1 MSVFLLYNQNMK
13 DTYIINTHSHVNM
26 LRETN
31 IDEAIHN
38 AQQEKIIT
46 IVPSSSAQDIFEVDK
61 FIQKYNDV
69 YGYVGVFPEEV
80 KTFTDKT
87 LSDMESIIRS
97 NKKIIGIGEIGLDYY
112 WDKSFKELQ
121 KEVFIKQIEFANQ
134 MNLPLNIHSR
144 EAHLDTLEILKKYNK
159 NSAAILHCFSGSLE
173 FAKECIN
180 EGIYI
185 ALGGVVTFKNAIK
198 AKEVAAGIP
207 EDYLLLETDD
217 PYLAPVPFRGKE
229 NQPMYVKYVTEEIA
243 RLRNTTAEDIAKI
256 TTQNAERIFKF
267 NEK

>member
-1 MSVFLLYNQNMK
+1 MN
-13 DTYIINTHSHVNM
+13 DIYIINTHSHVNM

-31 IDEAIHN
+31 IDEAIQN
-38 AQQEKIIT
+38 AIDNKIVT
-46 IVPSSSAQDIFEVDK
+46 IVPSSSAQDIFDTDK
-61 FIQKYNDV
+61 FIKKYNDV

-80 KTFTDKT
+80 KDFSDKT
-87 LSDMESIIRS
+87 LSDMEEIIKS
-97 NKKIIGIGEIGLDYY
+97 NPKIIGIGEIGLDYY

-159 NSAAILHCFSGSLE
+159 NSTAIMHCFSGSLE
-173 FAKECIN
+173 FARECIK

-185 ALGGVVTFKNAIK
+185 ALGGVVTFKNAK
-198 AKEVAAGIP
+198 KTKEVAKDIP
-207 EDYLLLETDD
+207 LEYLLLETDD

-229 NQPMYVKYVTEEIA
+229 NQPMYVKYVAEEIA
-243 RLRNTTAEDIAKI
+243 NLRGITPEEVAK
-256 TTQNAERIFKF
+256 TSTENAKKIFKNVEF
-267 NEK
+267 

>member
-1 MSVFLLYNQNMK
+1 MN
-13 DTYIINTHSHVNM
+13 DIYIINTHSHVNM

-31 IDEAIHN
+31 IDEAIQN
-38 AQQEKIIT
+38 AIDNKIVT
-46 IVPSSSAQDIFEVDK
+46 IVPSSSVQDIFDTDK
-61 FIQKYNDV
+61 FIKKYNDV

-80 KTFTDKT
+80 KDFSDKT
-87 LSDMESIIRS
+87 LSDMEEIIKS
-97 NKKIIGIGEIGLDYY
+97 NPKIIGIGEIGLDYY

-159 NSAAILHCFSGSLE
+159 NSTAIMHCFSGSLE
-173 FAKECIN
+173 FARECIK

-185 ALGGVVTFKNAIK
+185 ALGGVVTFKNAK
-198 AKEVAAGIP
+198 KTKEVAKNIP
-207 EDYLLLETDD
+207 LEYLLLETDD

-229 NQPMYVKYVTEEIA
+229 NQPMYVKYVAEEIA
-243 RLRNTTAEDIAKI
+243 NLRGITPEEVAK
-256 TTQNAERIFKF
+256 TSTENANKIFKDIEF
-267 NEK
+267 

>member
-1 MSVFLLYNQNMK
+1 MN
-13 DTYIINTHSHVNM
+13 DIYIINTHSHVNM

-31 IDEAIHN
+31 IDEAIQN
-38 AQQEKIIT
+38 AIDNKIVT
-46 IVPSSSAQDIFEVDK
+46 IVPSSSAQDIFDTDK
-61 FIQKYNDV
+61 FIKKYNDI

-80 KTFTDKT
+80 KEFTDKT
-87 LSDMESIIRS
+87 LSDMEEIIKS
-97 NKKIIGIGEIGLDYY
+97 NPKIIGIGEIGLDYY

-159 NSAAILHCFSGSLE
+159 NSTAIMHCFSGSLE
-173 FAKECIN
+173 FARECIK

-185 ALGGVVTFKNAIK
+185 ALGGVVTFKNAK
-198 AKEVAAGIP
+198 KTKEVAKNIP
-207 EDYLLLETDD
+207 LEYLLLETDD

-229 NQPMYVKYVTEEIA
+229 NQPMYVKYVAEEIA
-243 RLRNTTAEDIAKI
+243 NLRGITPEEVAK
-256 TTQNAERIFKF
+256 TSTENAKKIFKNIEF
-267 NEK
+267 

>member
-1 MSVFLLYNQNMK
+1 MN
-13 DTYIINTHSHVNM
+13 DIYIINTHSHVNM

-31 IDEAIHN
+31 IDEAIQN
-38 AQQEKIIT
+38 AIDNKIVT
-46 IVPSSSAQDIFEVDK
+46 IVPSSSAQDIFDTDK
-61 FIQKYNDV
+61 FIKKYNDV

-80 KTFTDKT
+80 KDFSDKT
-87 LSDMESIIRS
+87 LADMEEIIKS
-97 NKKIIGIGEIGLDYY
+97 NPKIIGIGEIGLDYY

-159 NSAAILHCFSGSLE
+159 NSTAIMHCFSGSLE
-173 FAKECIN
+173 FARECIK

-185 ALGGVVTFKNAIK
+185 ALGGVVTFKNAK
-198 AKEVAAGIP
+198 KTKEVAKNIP
-207 EDYLLLETDD
+207 LEYLLLETDD

-229 NQPMYVKYVTEEIA
+229 NQPMYVKYVAEEIA
-243 RLRNTTAEDIAKI
+243 NLRGITPEEVAK
-256 TTQNAERIFKF
+256 TSTENAKKIFKDIEF
-267 NEK
+267 

>member
-1 MSVFLLYNQNMK
+1 MN
-13 DTYIINTHSHVNM
+13 DIYIINTHSHVNM

-31 IDEAIHN
+31 IDEAIQN
-38 AQQEKIIT
+38 AIDNKIVT
-46 IVPSSSAQDIFEVDK
+46 IVPSSSAQDIFDTDK
-61 FIQKYNDV
+61 FIKKYNDV

-80 KTFTDKT
+80 KDFSDKT
-87 LSDMESIIRS
+87 LSDMEEIIKS
-97 NKKIIGIGEIGLDYY
+97 NPKIIGIGEIGLDYY

-159 NSAAILHCFSGSLE
+159 NSTAIMHCFSGSLE
-173 FAKECIN
+173 FARECIK

-185 ALGGVVTFKNAIK
+185 ALGGVVTFKNAK
-198 AKEVAAGIP
+198 KTKEVAKNIP
-207 EDYLLLETDD
+207 LEYLLLETDD

-229 NQPMYVKYVTEEIA
+229 NQPMYVKYVAEEIA
-243 RLRNTTAEDIAKI
+243 NLRGITPEEVAK
-256 TTQNAERIFKF
+256 TSTENAKKIFKNVEF
-267 NEK
+267 